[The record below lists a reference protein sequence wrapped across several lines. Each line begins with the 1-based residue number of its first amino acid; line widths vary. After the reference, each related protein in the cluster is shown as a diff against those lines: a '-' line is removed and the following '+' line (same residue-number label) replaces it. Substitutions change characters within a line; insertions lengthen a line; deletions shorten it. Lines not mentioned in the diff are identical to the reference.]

1 MTGDDIANLIYLSV
15 LILVIGGYF
24 IAASRTNLP
33 RLLQQGAIWMFIF
46 IGAITVAG
54 LWSEM
59 GTTSFHRQSVVQTE
73 GSTIVSAPRD
83 RDGHYYLSL
92 IINDAPIRFVVDTGA
107 TDLVLTK
114 EDAVRVGLDPKQ
126 LAYLSIAN
134 TANGQVRLA
143 RVRLDSVQLG
153 DITDQNVRA
162 VVNEGDMRESLLGMT
177 YLQKFGRIQ
186 IEGNRLTL
194 IR

>member
-24 IAASRTNLP
+24 IAVSRTNLP
-33 RLLQQGAIWMFIF
+33 KMLQQGAIWVFIF

-54 LWSEM
+54 LWGEM
-59 GTTSFHRQSVVQTE
+59 GTTSFPRQSVIQTD
-73 GSTIVSAPRD
+73 GSTIVSAPRS

-92 IINDAPIRFVVDTGA
+92 IINDAPVRFVVDTGA

-114 EDAVRVGLDPKQ
+114 EDAARVGLDPKQ

-153 DITDQNVRA
+153 DITDQDVRA

>member
-24 IAASRTNLP
+24 IAVSRTNLP
-33 RLLQQGAIWMFIF
+33 KMLQQGAIWVFIF

-59 GTTSFHRQSVVQTE
+59 GTTSFSRQSVIQTD

-114 EDAVRVGLDPKQ
+114 EDAARVGLDPKQ

-153 DITDQNVRA
+153 DITDQDVRA

>member
-33 RLLQQGAIWMFIF
+33 KMMQQGAIWLFIF

-59 GTTSFHRQSVVQTE
+59 STTSFSRQSVVQTD

-92 IINDAPIRFVVDTGA
+92 TINDAPIRFVVDTGA

-114 EDAVRVGLDPKQ
+114 EDAARVGLDPQQ

-153 DITDQNVRA
+153 DITDRGVRA
-162 VVNEGDMRESLLGMT
+162 VVNEGEMHESLLGMT

-194 IR
+194 VR

>member
-24 IAASRTNLP
+24 IAVSRTDLP
-33 RLLQQGAIWMFIF
+33 KMLQQGAIWVFIF

-59 GTTSFHRQSVVQTE
+59 GTTSFPRQSVIQTD

-114 EDAVRVGLDPKQ
+114 EDAARVGLDPKQ

-153 DITDQNVRA
+153 DITDQDVRA

>member
-24 IAASRTNLP
+24 IAVSRTNLP
-33 RLLQQGAIWMFIF
+33 KMLQQGAIWVFIF

-59 GTTSFHRQSVVQTE
+59 GTTSLSRQSVIQTD

-114 EDAVRVGLDPKQ
+114 EDAARVGLDPKQ

-153 DITDQNVRA
+153 DVTDQDVRA

>member
-24 IAASRTNLP
+24 IAVSRTNLP
-33 RLLQQGAIWMFIF
+33 KMLQQGAIWVFIF

-59 GTTSFHRQSVVQTE
+59 GTTSFSRQSVIQTD

-114 EDAVRVGLDPKQ
+114 EDAARVGLDPKQ
-126 LAYLSIAN
+126 LAYLSISN

-153 DITDQNVRA
+153 DITDQDVRA

>member
-24 IAASRTNLP
+24 IAVSRTNLP
-33 RLLQQGAIWMFIF
+33 KMLQQGAIWVFIF

-59 GTTSFHRQSVVQTE
+59 GTTSLSRQSVIQTD

-114 EDAVRVGLDPKQ
+114 EDAARVGLDPKQ

-153 DITDQNVRA
+153 DITDQDVRA

-186 IEGNRLTL
+186 IEGNRLTR

>member
-1 MTGDDIANLIYLSV
+1 MTGDVTNLIYLSV

-24 IAASRTNLP
+24 IAVSRTNLP
-33 RLLQQGAIWMFIF
+33 KMLQQGAIWVFIF

-59 GTTSFHRQSVVQTE
+59 GTTSLSRQSVIQTD

-114 EDAVRVGLDPKQ
+114 EDAARVGLDPKQ

-153 DITDQNVRA
+153 DVTDQDVRA

>member
-1 MTGDDIANLIYLSV
+1 MNGDDIAQLIYLGV

-24 IAASRTNLP
+24 LASSRANMP
-33 RLLQQGAIWMFIF
+33 RMLQQGAIWVFIF

-59 GTTSFHRQSVVQTE
+59 SGTALPRQSVVQTD
-73 GSTIVSAPRD
+73 GGTIVSAPRSP
-83 RDGHYYLSL
+83 DGHYYLAL
-92 IINDAPIRFVVDTGA
+92 TINGTPVRFVVDTGA

-114 EDAVRVGLDPKQ
+114 RDAARIGLDPDA
-126 LAYLSIAN
+126 LAYLSVAN

-143 RVRLDSVQLG
+143 RVRLDTVQLG
-153 DITDQNVRA
+153 DITDRRVSA
-162 VVNEGDMRESLLGMT
+162 VVNEGDMQESLLGMT
-177 YLQKFGRIQ
+177 YLQKFGRIE
-186 IEGNRLTL
+186 IADNKLTL

>member
-24 IAASRTNLP
+24 IAVSRTNLP
-33 RLLQQGAIWMFIF
+33 KMLQQGAIWVFIF

-59 GTTSFHRQSVVQTE
+59 GTTSLSRQSVIQTD

-114 EDAVRVGLDPKQ
+114 EDAARVGLDPKQ

-153 DITDQNVRA
+153 DITDQDVRA

>member
-24 IAASRTNLP
+24 IAVSRTNLP
-33 RLLQQGAIWMFIF
+33 KMLQQGAIWVFIF

-59 GTTSFHRQSVVQTE
+59 GTTSFSRQSVIQTD

-114 EDAVRVGLDPKQ
+114 EDAARVGLDPKQ

-153 DITDQNVRA
+153 DITDQDVRA

-186 IEGNRLTL
+186 IDGNRLTL

>member
-1 MTGDDIANLIYLSV
+1 
-15 LILVIGGYF
+15 
-24 IAASRTNLP
+24 
-33 RLLQQGAIWMFIF
+33 
-46 IGAITVAG
+46 
-54 LWSEM
+54 M
-59 GTTSFHRQSVVQTE
+59 GTTSFPRQSVVQTE